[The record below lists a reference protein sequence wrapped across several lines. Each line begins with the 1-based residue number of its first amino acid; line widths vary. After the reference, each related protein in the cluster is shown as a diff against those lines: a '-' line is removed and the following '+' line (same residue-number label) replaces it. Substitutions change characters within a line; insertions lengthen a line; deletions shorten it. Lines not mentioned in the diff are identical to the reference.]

1 MSCPGTAANAC
12 EPACRQGFTPTSLHK
27 GYAYGI
33 SSSAEY
39 ALVTLKSN
47 IETVAGDPA
56 ARTRHVWEV
65 LRVFITLGL
74 TSFGGPVAHI
84 GYFRREFVER
94 RRWLD
99 DAAFGDLV
107 GLCQFLPGPASSQ
120 VGFSIGL
127 LRAGWLGGLAALC
140 GFTLPSVL
148 LLLAFAIVAPH
159 LGGPIG
165 NGVLHGL
172 KLVAVAVVAQAVWDM
187 ARRLCPDTRRAGIA
201 LAALVVLALTTTVYA
216 QLMVIGLGALLGLW
230 LLRSRELT
238 APLPLPATIEF
249 RISRASGAG
258 ALLLFCAL
266 LAGLPALQQF
276 VGGRMLAIF
285 DGFYRSGALVFGGG
299 HVVLPLLQAQTVTTG
314 WVSPNDFLAGYGAAQ
329 AVPGPLFTF
338 AAYLGWL
345 SGGPAHSVLGATLAT
360 MAIFLPGLL
369 LVVAALP
376 HWQALRQRASTAAML
391 AGVNA
396 AVVGILA
403 SALYSP
409 VWTSAVHGAADFAVA
424 AVAFALLVRWKA
436 PPLAVVAM
444 CALAGA
450 TGLA

>member
-172 KLVAVAVVAQAVWDM
+172 KLVAVAVVAQAVWVM

-285 DGFYRSGALVFGGG
+285 DGFYRSGALVFGGDRLRLSG
-299 HVVLPLLQAQTVTTG
+299 IATAAGVV
-314 WVSPNDFLAGYGAAQ
+314 GAALRRRP
-329 AVPGPLFTF
+329 AFRFARIPLRN
-338 AAYLGWL
+338 
-345 SGGPAHSVLGATLAT
+345 
-360 MAIFLPGLL
+360 
-369 LVVAALP
+369 LVSDFRVDVGKHDEKLVTDP
-376 HWQALRQRASTAAML
+376 SDK
-391 AGVNA
+391 AGVWEYPVERHRSPIA
-396 AVVGILA
+396 FSLA
-403 SALYSP
+403 I
-409 VWTSAVHGAADFAVA
+409 GE
-424 AVAFALLVRWKA
+424 R
-436 PPLAVVAM
+436 
-444 CALAGA
+444 
-450 TGLA
+450 